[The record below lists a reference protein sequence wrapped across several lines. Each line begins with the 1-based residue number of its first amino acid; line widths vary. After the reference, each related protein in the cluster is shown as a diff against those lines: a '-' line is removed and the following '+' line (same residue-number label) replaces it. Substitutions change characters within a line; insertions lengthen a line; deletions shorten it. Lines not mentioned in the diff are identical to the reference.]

1 MVTPTTQKI
10 PVRDVLFV
18 RTHGSGS
25 LDYYSRKLAE
35 HLEVATLDDEI
46 VRRSA
51 DIFNLPLLSVR
62 SLRAF
67 RHDVAFVRALR
78 RTSQGLIHLPSH
90 HLGRYARFLSTPYV
104 ITVHDLMRYFDVHA
118 IDPYGVGPFMH
129 VPNRRDRALLRADY
143 GAIADAAGVI
153 AVSDATKRDL
163 IEYLRIPEERVFVVY
178 EGVDRDVF
186 RPVSRRPIVDPYVLY
201 VGTEQPR
208 KNIPTLLRA
217 FAALK
222 REPRFH
228 ELKLVK
234 VGKAGGGEGPFRT
247 STLDAIHGLGL
258 ARHVVFT
265 EYVQEEDLP
274 AYYAAA
280 ECLVAPALYEG
291 FGFPPLEAMACGCPV
306 VVSTGGSVPEI
317 GGDAAMTFHPLDA
330 EALAEAMR
338 RLLTDATI
346 RHKLRARGLER
357 AATFSWEAAARRT
370 AAVYETTKA
379 ALTESAARREERR

>member
-1 MVTPTTQKI
+1 M
-10 PVRDVLFV
+10 
-18 RTHGSGS
+18 
-25 LDYYSRKLAE
+25 
-35 HLEVATLDDEI
+35 
-46 VRRSA
+46 
-51 DIFNLPLLSVR
+51 
-62 SLRAF
+62 
-67 RHDVAFVRALR
+67 
-78 RTSQGLIHLPSH
+78 
-90 HLGRYARFLSTPYV
+90 

-118 IDPYGVGPFMH
+118 IDPYGGGPFMH

-208 KNIPTLLRA
+208 TNIPTLLRA

-222 REPRFH
+222 REPRFR

-247 STLDAIHGLGL
+247 STLD
-258 ARHVVFT
+258 V
-265 EYVQEEDLP
+265 
-274 AYYAAA
+274 
-280 ECLVAPALYEG
+280 YEG
-291 FGFPPLEAMACGCPV
+291 FGFPPLEAVACGCPV
-306 VVSTGGSVPEI
+306 VVSTGGSLPDI

-338 RLLTDATI
+338 RLLTDATL
-346 RHKLRARGLER
+346 RHELRARGLER
-357 AATFSWEAAARRT
+357 AATFS
-370 AAVYETTKA
+370 
-379 ALTESAARREERR
+379 